1 MGAGISQGFL
11 EHLCGIFAG
20 GKLKVSEEVT
30 VVCHH
35 DFHGATVQNIKILF
49 QPFHIIRHH
58 HCREVIANDHI
69 AVVLRCRMASDVCSS
84 KEILKPVGQCAVI
97 IMCQGGYQQTFP
109 ETAGTQ
115 EHGGFIGL
123 ETWNVIRLIHIIKT
137 TVTHFGIIGH
147 SIGNRYTCLN
157 FHILSLFVTLT
168 VTKLQK
174 FFVLRVESGQNMK

>member
-1 MGAGISQGFL
+1 MGAGIRQGFL
-11 EHLCGIFAG
+11 QHFRSIATGCEFKIA
-20 GKLKVSEEVT
+20 EEIP
-30 VVCHH
+30 VVYHH
-35 DFHGATVQNIKILF
+35 NFHRAAIQVVKILF

-84 KEILKPVGQCAVI
+84 KEILKPVGQRAVI

-147 SIGNRYTCLN
+147 GIGNRYTCLN